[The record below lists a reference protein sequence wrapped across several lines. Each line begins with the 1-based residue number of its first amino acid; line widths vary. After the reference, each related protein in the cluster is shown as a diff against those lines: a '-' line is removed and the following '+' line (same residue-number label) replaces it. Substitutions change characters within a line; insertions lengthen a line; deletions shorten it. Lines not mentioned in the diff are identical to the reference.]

1 VRDFRP
7 FYVRSGSNSVIASMS
22 AARPLSTESG
32 NPPAVLLCRTS
43 ATTGLM
49 LRNKEHHSKISS
61 ARPDSGNGI
70 VTPSAWAVFMLMYS
84 STLVTC
90 WTGRSPGFFAL
101 EYASGINARLTVRLR
116 KTACVTHQTAGDSEV
131 ARLVDRGNRVADS

>member
-1 VRDFRP
+1 MRDSAP
-7 FYVRSGSNSVIASMS
+7 SMS
-22 AARPLSTESG
+22 APGQIPSLHRCPLQDRFSTESG

-90 WTGRSPGFFAL
+90 WTGRSPGFSPL
-101 EYASGINARLTVRLR
+101 SMRPV
-116 KTACVTHQTAGDSEV
+116 
-131 ARLVDRGNRVADS
+131 